1 MSLLF
6 GCAKKEHVVMSTT
19 TYPISFVFDNSVVC
33 TLSIPLNEQ
42 ILYSDNSSYYEFA
55 SGTKIMATS
64 TQVHTTERKDE
75 NLDNIYYTKTGCSVD
90 IGSGC
95 LTVKCAKEYVD
106 CYKQILAQH
115 SMQYVENKLDESKET
130 VQLASD
136 YVNKRDVMEVTEN
149 GNFMPID
156 TLKSVNGQYTA
167 DLITYD
173 QNWCKS
179 WIQDGL
185 FEDIK
190 QIALTYMTCANSAN
204 PVDLWYISPDN
215 DIIYIQSRDA
225 IFAAKALHYNS
236 WAVYYT
242 SPNFEDY
249 VRTALDVIHAE

>member
-1 MSLLF
+1 
-6 GCAKKEHVVMSTT
+6 MSTT
-19 TYPISFVFDNSVVC
+19 TYPISFVFDKSAVC
-33 TLSIPLNEQ
+33 TLAIPSNEQ

-75 NLDNIYYTKTGCSVD
+75 DLNNVYYTKTGCSVD

-106 CYKQILAQH
+106 YYKQILAHH
-115 SMQYVENKLDESKET
+115 STQYVESKLDESKEV
-130 VQLASD
+130 VQLTSD
-136 YVNKRDVMEVTEN
+136 YVNKRDVMEVTVN
-149 GNFMPID
+149 GNYMPID
-156 TLKSVNGQYTA
+156 TLKSVSGQYTA

-185 FEDIK
+185 LEDIS
-190 QIALTYMTCANSAN
+190 QIALTYMTCANQAN
-204 PVDLWYISPDN
+204 PVDLWYISPDK
-215 DIIYIQSRDA
+215 DIIYIQSENA